1 MLLQVST
8 FCIFANENQFVL
20 KMKKSIVLAAALI
33 AFTACQKN
41 KETEV
46 KTEETVIETGKDTV
60 HVDTDTVSAA
70 ETEKPADAV
79 AATPAPAIEEKA
91 IEVVKPATDVKVEYA
106 SFGEKI
112 KADKALTKEQ
122 MIQKYKSLK
131 VGDTVAVKF
140 KSKIKDVCQKKGC
153 WMAMELPGGKESFVK
168 FKDYAFFVPL
178 NATASEAIVSG
189 KAFVS
194 ETSVAQLRHYAKDGG
209 KSEAEIAKITQPEM
223 EYKFMADG
231 VLISK

>member
-1 MLLQVST
+1 
-8 FCIFANENQFVL
+8 
-20 KMKKSIVLAAALI
+20 MKKSIVLAMALI

-60 HVDTDTVSAA
+60 HVDTDTVSAT
-70 ETEKPADAV
+70 ETEKATDAV
-79 AATPAPAIEEKA
+79 APVEEKKIEAVTPAAE
-91 IEVVKPATDVKVEYA
+91 VKVEYA
-106 SFGEKI
+106 SFGDKI

-178 NATASEAIVSG
+178 NATAQEAIVSG